1 MTDSISLRQ
10 SEILTLM
17 INSLKSRLMQKLKRV
32 NASATFNVNQDEW
45 LANLFV
51 GNLKT
56 KTLNLPMGEAY
67 EFQMVLCACA
77 DGRLIMELI
86 FQADFEKE
94 MKAHQL
100 DPKLVK
106 RVGTCSAPTEIFCE
120 DFLNFYLEDLI
131 IKNMETGDVK
141 KQMFGENGHMSWE
154 ISGLSW
160 ELNITGIATPAP
172 KSIMPPALIPPVST
186 PATVGLPTTTVPPPP
201 ISMGTTTVANV
212 TNQVSYAAPPPTYS
226 GVTALPTGQQTFGR
240 QPPILGLIQQSLQ
253 QKAPSVH
260 TVQYLTNSRAF
271 NIPPPSFPVHNPVR
285 GKSPPVPNAST
296 PKKKQNKKKGGRSL
310 KKIIP
315 LPARETS
322 EDETSEDTQGA
333 VVRNHDYETLG
344 EESQS
349 SISEIDQAPLSSTSQ
364 EYIPANKV
372 ASMVEEA
379 IRQLLSEGVLIRA
392 NESNEKTV
400 VQVDLEQAEQIR
412 NLSDA
417 SLQEQPVAGG
427 KEKQPGEMENATEK
441 GESNDSVLGPETRS
455 RAKSK
460 PPE

>member
-1 MTDSISLRQ
+1 
-10 SEILTLM
+10 
-17 INSLKSRLMQKLKRV
+17 MQKLKRV
-32 NASATFNVNQDEW
+32 NASATFNVSQDEW

-86 FQADFEKE
+86 FQAGFEKE
-94 MKAHQL
+94 MKAHQM

-106 RVGTCSAPTEIFCE
+106 RVGTCSVPTEIFCE

-131 IKNMETGDVK
+131 IKNMETGEVK

-186 PATVGLPTTTVPPPP
+186 PATVGLPTTTITPPP

-226 GVTALPTGQQTFGR
+226 GVTALPTGQQTVRR

-271 NIPPPSFPVHNPVR
+271 NIPPPSFPVQNPVR
-285 GKSPPVPNAST
+285 GKSPPVPTAST
-296 PKKKQNKKKGGRSL
+296 PKKKQSKKKGGKFL

-315 LPARETS
+315 LPAQETS

-333 VVRNHDYETLG
+333 AARNHDYETLG

-349 SISEIDQAPLSSTSQ
+349 SISEIDQAPVSPTSQ
-364 EYIPANKV
+364 EYIPADKV
-372 ASMVEEA
+372 AGMVEEA

-392 NESNEKTV
+392 NESNDKTV
-400 VQVDLEQAEQIR
+400 VQVDLEQAEEIR

-417 SLQEQPVAGG
+417 IFQEQPATESGE
-427 KEKQPGEMENATEK
+427 KEKQPGEMENQNKISEK

>member
-106 RVGTCSAPTEIFCE
+106 RVGTCSVPTEIFCE

-212 TNQVSYAAPPPTYS
+212 TNHVSYATPPPTYS
-226 GVTALPTGQQTFGR
+226 GVTALPTGQQTFRR

-417 SLQEQPVAGG
+417 SLQEQPAAGE

>member
-32 NASATFNVNQDEW
+32 NASATFNVSQDEW
-45 LANLFV
+45 LVNLFV

-56 KTLNLPMGEAY
+56 KTLNLPMGGAY

-77 DGRLIMELI
+77 DGRLIMEII
-86 FQADFEKE
+86 FQAEFEKE
-94 MKAHQL
+94 MKAHQM

-106 RVGTCSAPTEIFCE
+106 RVGNCSVPTEIFCE

-131 IKNMETGDVK
+131 IKNTATGEVK

-172 KSIMPPALIPPVST
+172 KSIMPPALSPPVST
-186 PATVGLPTTTVPPPP
+186 PATVGLPTTTLNPPL

-226 GVTALPTGQQTFGR
+226 GVTALPTGQQTVRR
-240 QPPILGLIQQSLQ
+240 QPPILDLIQQSLQ

-260 TVQYLTNSRAF
+260 TVQYLTNSRNF
-271 NIPPPSFPVHNPVR
+271 NIPPPSFPVQNPVR
-285 GKSPPVPNAST
+285 GKSPPVPTAST

-333 VVRNHDYETLG
+333 VARNHDYETLG

-349 SISEIDQAPLSSTSQ
+349 SISEIDQAPPSLASQ
-364 EYIPANKV
+364 EYIPADKV
-372 ASMVEEA
+372 ASMVEET
-379 IRQLLSEGVLIRA
+379 IRQLLSEGILIRA
-392 NESNEKTV
+392 NESTEKTV
-400 VQVDLEQAEQIR
+400 VQVDLEEAEEIR

-417 SLQEQPVAGG
+417 IFNEQPAAGE

-441 GESNDSVLGPETRS
+441 GESNDSVIGPETRS

>member
-1 MTDSISLRQ
+1 
-10 SEILTLM
+10 
-17 INSLKSRLMQKLKRV
+17 
-32 NASATFNVNQDEW
+32 
-45 LANLFV
+45 
-51 GNLKT
+51 
-56 KTLNLPMGEAY
+56 MGGAY

-77 DGRLIMELI
+77 DGRLIMEII
-86 FQADFEKE
+86 FQAEFEKE
-94 MKAHQL
+94 MKAHQM

-106 RVGTCSAPTEIFCE
+106 RVGNCSVPTEIFCE

-131 IKNMETGDVK
+131 IKNTATGEVK

-154 ISGLSW
+154 ISGLAW

-172 KSIMPPALIPPVST
+172 KSIMPPALSPPVST
-186 PATVGLPTTTVPPPP
+186 PATVGLPITTLNPPLV
-201 ISMGTTTVANV
+201 SMGTTTVANV
-212 TNQVSYAAPPPTYS
+212 TNQVSYAAPHPTYS
-226 GVTALPTGQQTFGR
+226 GVTALPTGQQTVRR
-240 QPPILGLIQQSLQ
+240 QPPILDLIQQSLQ

-260 TVQYLTNSRAF
+260 TVQYLTNSRNF
-271 NIPPPSFPVHNPVR
+271 NIPPPSFPVQNPVR
-285 GKSPPVPNAST
+285 GKSPPVPTAST

-333 VVRNHDYETLG
+333 VARNHDYETLG

-349 SISEIDQAPLSSTSQ
+349 SISEIDQAPPSLASQ
-364 EYIPANKV
+364 EYIPADKV
-372 ASMVEEA
+372 ASMVEET
-379 IRQLLSEGVLIRA
+379 IRQLLSEGILIRA
-392 NESNEKTV
+392 NESTEKTV
-400 VQVDLEQAEQIR
+400 VQVDLEEAEEIR

-417 SLQEQPVAGG
+417 IFNEQPAAGE